1 MKLEHDRSGMVK
13 PLKDSVTMRAAV
25 FCIDLNLFNRCL
37 GRPYN
42 KELQLSRLELI
53 NACTKISE
61 VSSLK
66 YLLILAMFLECN
78 GRKRRFFNMVG

>member
-1 MKLEHDRSGMVK
+1 MNKGVIWSNRL
-13 PLKDSVTMRAAV
+13 DSVTMRAAV

-42 KELQLSRLELI
+42 KELQLPSLELI
-53 NACTKISE
+53 DACTKISE

-66 YLLILAMFLECN
+66 YLLILAMLYVP
-78 GRKRRFFNMVG
+78 RV